1 MFQQRGIRMSKE
13 KLNNLQRTIF
23 ELFSKPGNFDNLN
36 ISIEVFKTRISF
48 KEGRFNYFIL
58 FPRKGIMTLHVN
70 MRKYETVNKFKGFSL
85 NCFNNAKQY
94 LEIDLSLS
102 YDFKELFEQLNTN
115 VKQN

>member
-1 MFQQRGIRMSKE
+1 MSKK
-13 KLNNLQRTIF
+13 KLNNLQREIF
-23 ELFSKPGNFDNLN
+23 ELFSKPENFEKLN
-36 ISIEVFKTRISF
+36 ISIEEHKTRISF
-48 KEGRFNYFIL
+48 KKGRFNYFIL

-115 VKQN
+115 VKKN

>member
-1 MFQQRGIRMSKE
+1 MLKK
-13 KLNNLQRTIF
+13 KLNNLQREIF
-23 ELFSKPGNFDNLN
+23 ELFSESGSFEKLN
-36 ISIEVFKTRISF
+36 ISIEKHKTRISF

-58 FPRKGIMTLHVN
+58 FPRKEIMTLHVN

-102 YDFKELFEQLNTN
+102 YDFKELFEQLNNN
-115 VKQN
+115 VKKN